1 MTTFSDIFKK
11 SFLNDA
17 SMDLDFYNIILALLA
32 AYICGMIIF
41 FVYKKFYRG
50 VLYSHN
56 FNILL
61 VIVCMITAFIVL
73 TISSN
78 IVLSLGMVGALSIVR
93 FRSAVK
99 EPLDI
104 GFLFFAISV
113 GITCGASLYLM
124 SFVCTILISLVYI
137 LLVKVKY
144 QTNIYLLVLKYDK
157 VTADAVNKELANL
170 KYVLKNKTVFADRV
184 ELTVEMKLKSG
195 DSTDFLTVLSDIE
208 GVHSA
213 ILVGYNGDFAD

>member
-11 SFLNDA
+11 SFINDA
-17 SMDLDFYNIILALLA
+17 SMDLNFYNIFMSLLA
-32 AYICGMIIF
+32 AYVCGMIIY
-41 FVYKKFYRG
+41 FVYKNFYKG

-61 VIVCMITAFIVL
+61 VLVSMITAFIVL

-93 FRSAVK
+93 FRTAVK
-99 EPLDI
+99 DPLDV
-104 GFLFFAISV
+104 GFLFFAISI

-124 SFVCTILISLVYI
+124 SFVCTILISLIYI
-137 LLVKVKY
+137 LMVKLKTDTHVYLLIVKY
-144 QTNIYLLVLKYDK
+144 EQNSGEEVQKILSDMKY
-157 VTADAVNKELANL
+157 A
-170 KYVLKNKTVFADRV
+170 LKNKTIFRDNI
-184 ELTVEMKLKSG
+184 ELTLEMKLKS
-195 DSTDFLTVLSDIE
+195 DDTEFVSELSRIE

-213 ILVGYNGDFAD
+213 ALVNYTGDFAQ

>member
-1 MTTFSDIFKK
+1 MIKFSDVFKK

-17 SMDLDFYNIILALLA
+17 SMDLNFYNVIMALLA
-32 AYICGMIIF
+32 AYICGMIIY
-41 FVYKKFYRG
+41 FVYKKFYKG

-61 VIVCMITAFIVL
+61 VLVSMITAFIVL

-93 FRSAVK
+93 FRTAVK
-99 EPLDI
+99 DPMDV
-104 GFLFFAISV
+104 GFLFFAISI

-124 SFVCTILISLVYI
+124 SFVCTIVISLVYI
-137 LLVKVKY
+137 FLVKVKT
-144 QTNIYLLVLKYDK
+144 QTHVYLLIVKYNEKAGEEVYKILSDI
-157 VTADAVNKELANL
+157 
-170 KYVLKNKTVFADRV
+170 KYALKNKTIYKDNI
-184 ELTVEMKLKSG
+184 ELTVEMKLKT
-195 DSTDFLTVLSDIE
+195 DNTDFVSALSKLE

-213 ILVGYNGDFAD
+213 ALINYTGDFGE

>member
-17 SMDLDFYNIILALLA
+17 SMDLNFYNIIMSLLA
-32 AYICGMIIF
+32 AYICGMIIY
-41 FVYKKFYRG
+41 FVYKYFYRG
-50 VLYSHN
+50 VLYSHS

-61 VIVCMITAFIVL
+61 VLVSMITAFIVL

-93 FRSAVK
+93 FRTAVK
-99 EPLDI
+99 DPLDV
-104 GFLFFAISV
+104 GFLFFAISI

-124 SFVCTILISLVYI
+124 SFVSTIIISLIYI
-137 LLVKVKY
+137 FMVKVRTHT
-144 QTNIYLLVLKYDK
+144 QVYLLILKYDQKAGEEVHK
-157 VTADAVNKELANL
+157 VLADM
-170 KYVLKNKTVFADRV
+170 KYALKNKIVFGDNI
-184 ELTVEMKLKSG
+184 ELTVEMKMKSE
-195 DSTDFLTVLSDIE
+195 DTEFVSALSRLD

-213 ILVGYNGDFAD
+213 ALVNYSGDFGE

>member
-1 MTTFSDIFKK
+1 MTNFSDIFKK

-17 SMDLDFYNIILALLA
+17 SMDLNFFNIAMALLA

-41 FVYKKFYRG
+41 FVYKNFYRG

-61 VIVCMITAFIVL
+61 VLVCMVTAFIVL

-93 FRSAVK
+93 FRTAVK
-99 EPLDI
+99 DPLDI
-104 GFLFFAISV
+104 GFLFFAIAI
-113 GITCGASLYLM
+113 GITCGANLYLM
-124 SFVCTILISLVYI
+124 SFVCTIIISLIYI

-144 QTNIYLLVLKYDK
+144 QTNIFLLILKYDK
-157 VTADAVNKELANL
+157 ESGDKVLSEMTNL
-170 KYVLKNKTVFADRV
+170 KYVLKNKTIMGDKI
-184 ELTVEMKLKSG
+184 ELTVELKLKSN
-195 DSTDFLTVLSDIE
+195 DNTDFVSTLSELD

-213 ILVGYNGDFAD
+213 ALINYNGDFGE

>member
-17 SMDLDFYNIILALLA
+17 SMDINFYNVIMSLLA
-32 AYICGMIIF
+32 AYVCGMIIY
-41 FVYKKFYRG
+41 FVYKYFYKG

-61 VIVCMITAFIVL
+61 VLVSMITAFIVL

-93 FRSAVK
+93 FRTAVK
-99 EPLDI
+99 DPLDV
-104 GFLFFAISV
+104 GFLFFAISI

-124 SFVCTILISLVYI
+124 SFVCTILISAIYI
-137 LLVKVKY
+137 FMVKVK
-144 QTNIYLLVLKYDK
+144 TDTHVYLLIIKYDRNVGGDVLKVLSDM
-157 VTADAVNKELANL
+157 
-170 KYVLKNKTVFADRV
+170 KYVLKNKTIFRDNI
-184 ELTVEMKLKSG
+184 ELTLEMKLK
-195 DSTDFLTVLSDIE
+195 TVDTEFVSALSQIE

-213 ILVGYNGDFAD
+213 ALINYTGDFAG

>member
-17 SMDLDFYNIILALLA
+17 SLDLDFYNIILALLA

>member
-1 MTTFSDIFKK
+1 MTNFSDIFKK

-17 SMDLDFYNIILALLA
+17 SMDLNFYTIVMSLLA
-32 AYICGMIIF
+32 AYICGMIIY
-41 FVYKKFYRG
+41 FVYKYFYKG

-61 VIVCMITAFIVL
+61 VLVSMITTFIVL

-78 IVLSLGMVGALSIVR
+78 VVLSLGMVGALSIVR
-93 FRSAVK
+93 FRTAVK
-99 EPLDI
+99 DPLDV

-113 GITCGASLYLM
+113 GITCGANLYLM

-137 LLVKVKY
+137 FMVKVKTQSY
-144 QTNIYLLVLKYDK
+144 VYLLIVKYEQKSAEEVLKVLSDM
-157 VTADAVNKELANL
+157 
-170 KYVLKNKTVFADRV
+170 KYALKNKTILGDNI
-184 ELTVEMKLKSG
+184 ELTVEMKLKS
-195 DSTDFLTVLSDIE
+195 DDTAFVSTLSQLE

-213 ILVGYNGDFAD
+213 ALVSYTGDFGN

>member
-17 SMDLDFYNIILALLA
+17 SMDLNFYNVIMSLLA
-32 AYICGMIIF
+32 AYICGMIIYL
-41 FVYKKFYRG
+41 VYKYFYKG

-61 VIVCMITAFIVL
+61 VLVSMITAFIVL

-93 FRSAVK
+93 FRTAVK
-99 EPLDI
+99 DPLDV
-104 GFLFFAISV
+104 GFLFFAISI

-124 SFVCTILISLVYI
+124 SFVCTILISLIYI
-137 LLVKVKY
+137 LMVKVK
-144 QTNIYLLVLKYDK
+144 TDTHVYLLIVKYEEKAGEDVLRILSDMKY
-157 VTADAVNKELANL
+157 A
-170 KYVLKNKTVFADRV
+170 LKNKTMYRDSI
-184 ELTVEMKLKSG
+184 ELTIEMKLKS
-195 DSTDFLTVLSDIE
+195 DNTEFVSAISKIE

-213 ILVGYNGDFAD
+213 ALVNYTGDFAH

>member
-17 SMDLDFYNIILALLA
+17 SMDLNFYNIIMSLLA
-32 AYICGMIIF
+32 AYVCGMIIY
-41 FVYKKFYRG
+41 FVYKYFYKG

-61 VIVCMITAFIVL
+61 VLVSMITAFIVL

-93 FRSAVK
+93 FRTAVK
-99 EPLDI
+99 DPLDV
-104 GFLFFAISV
+104 GFLFFAISI

-124 SFVCTILISLVYI
+124 SFVCTILISLIYI
-137 LLVKVKY
+137 LMVKVK
-144 QTNIYLLVLKYDK
+144 TDAHVYLLIVKYEQSAGDDVLKIISDM
-157 VTADAVNKELANL
+157 
-170 KYVLKNKTVFADRV
+170 KYALKNKTIFKDNV
-184 ELTVEMKLKSG
+184 ELTIEMKLKT
-195 DSTDFLTVLSDIE
+195 DDTDFVSVLSRVD

-213 ILVGYNGDFAD
+213 ALINYTGDFAE